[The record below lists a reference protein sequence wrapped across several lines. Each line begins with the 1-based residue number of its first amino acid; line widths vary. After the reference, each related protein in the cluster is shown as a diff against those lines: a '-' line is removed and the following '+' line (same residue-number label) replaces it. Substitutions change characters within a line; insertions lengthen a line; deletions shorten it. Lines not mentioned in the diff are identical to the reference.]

1 MDLSWIQRSVLIYFF
16 RNFANKS
23 IIVRAGMTQIEAVV
37 EALKILGGK
46 AELKYIY
53 MVAIDLIGE
62 HNSNNICANIRR
74 CLYSNPKL
82 FYPLKEKG
90 DGWWGLVSYQNE
102 LDKRDARIA
111 ELEAE
116 VKEHKSRPTLESF
129 VKLLLEATMNL
140 FLVNREAADP
150 IRQML
155 GVIGL
160 KKEEAVL
167 AAWILNKKD
176 PLAEAIQ
183 ELAKNPKVQV
193 NVQPGA
199 TAQITEQGIN
209 NSYLRIPQ

>member
-1 MDLSWIQRSVLIYFF
+1 
-16 RNFANKS
+16 
-23 IIVRAGMTQIEAVV
+23 MTQIEAVV

-62 HNSNNICANIRR
+62 HNSNNIRANIRR
-74 CLYSNPKL
+74 CLNSNPKL

-102 LDKRDARIA
+102 LDKRETRIA

-116 VKEHKSRPTLESF
+116 ALESF
-129 VKLLLEATMNL
+129 VKLLLEATMTL
-140 FLVNREAADP
+140 FLVNREVADP

-176 PLAEAIQ
+176 PLAEAIK
-183 ELAKNPKVQV
+183 ELAKNPRVQV
-193 NVQPGA
+193 DVKPGA
-199 TAQITEQGIN
+199 TAQITEQGIT

>member
-1 MDLSWIQRSVLIYFF
+1 MDPPKIRRLLVIYFF
-16 RNFANKS
+16 CTFAAKFK
-23 IIVRAGMTQIEAVV
+23 IIGMTQTEAVV

-62 HNSNNICANIRR
+62 HNSNNIWANIRR

-102 LDKRDARIA
+102 LDKRDARIV

-116 VKEHKSRPTLESF
+116 VKEHKSSPTLESF

-176 PLAEAIQ
+176 PLTEAIK

>member
-1 MDLSWIQRSVLIYFF
+1 MDPLRSAGHDVIGFF
-16 RNFANKS
+16 RIFAANKYK
-23 IIVRAGMTQIEAVV
+23 IINMSQIEAVV
-37 EALKILGGK
+37 EALKKLGGK
-46 AELKYIY
+46 GELKYIY
-53 MVAIDLIGE
+53 MIAIDLIGE
-62 HNSNNICANIRR
+62 HNSKNIRANIRR
-74 CLYSNPKL
+74 CLNSNPNL
-82 FYPLKEKG
+82 FYPLKDKG
-90 DGWWGLVSYQNE
+90 DGYWGLVSYQNE
-102 LDKRDARIA
+102 LDKRDARID

-176 PLAEAIQ
+176 PLAEAIK
-183 ELAKNPKVQV
+183 ELAKNPRVQV
-193 NVQPGA
+193 DVKPGA
-199 TAQITEQGIN
+199 TAQITEQGIT
-209 NSYLRIPQ
+209 NSYLRIPR

>member
-1 MDLSWIQRSVLIYFF
+1 MDPLRSAGHDVIGFF
-16 RNFANKS
+16 RIFAAIKFK
-23 IIVRAGMTQIEAVV
+23 IINMSQIEAVV
-37 EALKILGGK
+37 EALKKLGGK
-46 AELKYIY
+46 GELKYIY
-53 MVAIDLIGE
+53 MIAIDLIGE
-62 HNSNNICANIRR
+62 HNSKNIRANIRR
-74 CLYSNPKL
+74 CLNSNPNL
-82 FYPLKEKG
+82 FYPLKDKG
-90 DGWWGLVSYQNE
+90 DGYWGLVSYQNE
-102 LDKRDARIA
+102 LDKRDARID

-176 PLAEAIQ
+176 PLAEAIK
-183 ELAKNPKVQV
+183 ELAKNPRVQV
-193 NVQPGA
+193 DVKPGA
-199 TAQITEQGIN
+199 TAQITEQGIT
-209 NSYLRIPQ
+209 NSYLRIPR

>member
-1 MDLSWIQRSVLIYFF
+1 
-16 RNFANKS
+16 
-23 IIVRAGMTQIEAVV
+23 
-37 EALKILGGK
+37 
-46 AELKYIY
+46 
-53 MVAIDLIGE
+53 
-62 HNSNNICANIRR
+62 
-74 CLYSNPKL
+74 L

-102 LDKRDARIA
+102 LDKRETRIA

-140 FLVNREAADP
+140 FLVNREVADP

-176 PLAEAIQ
+176 PLAEAIK
-183 ELAKNPKVQV
+183 ELAKNPRVQV
-193 NVQPGA
+193 DVKPGA
-199 TAQITEQGIN
+199 TAQITEQGIT

>member
-1 MDLSWIQRSVLIYFF
+1 MDPLRSAGHDVIGFF
-16 RNFANKS
+16 RIFAANKFK
-23 IIVRAGMTQIEAVV
+23 IINMSQIEAVV
-37 EALKILGGK
+37 EALKKLGGK
-46 AELKYIY
+46 GELKYIY
-53 MVAIDLIGE
+53 MSAIDLIGE
-62 HNSNNICANIRR
+62 HNSKNIRANIRR
-74 CLYSNPKL
+74 CLNSNPNL
-82 FYPLKEKG
+82 FYPLKDKG
-90 DGWWGLVSYQNE
+90 DGYWGLVSYQNE
-102 LDKRDARIA
+102 LDKRDARID

-176 PLAEAIQ
+176 PLAEAIK
-183 ELAKNPKVQV
+183 ELAKNPRVQV
-193 NVQPGA
+193 DVKPGA
-199 TAQITEQGIN
+199 TAQITEQGIT
-209 NSYLRIPQ
+209 NSYLRIPR

>member
-1 MDLSWIQRSVLIYFF
+1 MDPLRSAGHDVIGFF
-16 RNFANKS
+16 RIFAANKFK
-23 IIVRAGMTQIEAVV
+23 IINMSQIEAVV
-37 EALKILGGK
+37 EALKKLGGK
-46 AELKYIY
+46 GELKYIY
-53 MVAIDLIGE
+53 MITIDLIGE
-62 HNSNNICANIRR
+62 HNSKNIRANIRR
-74 CLYSNPKL
+74 CLNSNPNL
-82 FYPLKEKG
+82 FYPLKDKG
-90 DGWWGLVSYQNE
+90 DGYWGLVSYQNE
-102 LDKRDARIA
+102 LDKRDARID

-176 PLAEAIQ
+176 PLAEAIK
-183 ELAKNPKVQV
+183 ELAKNPRVQV
-193 NVQPGA
+193 DVKPGA
-199 TAQITEQGIN
+199 TAQITEQGIT
-209 NSYLRIPQ
+209 NSYLRIPR

>member
-1 MDLSWIQRSVLIYFF
+1 
-16 RNFANKS
+16 
-23 IIVRAGMTQIEAVV
+23 
-37 EALKILGGK
+37 
-46 AELKYIY
+46 
-53 MVAIDLIGE
+53 
-62 HNSNNICANIRR
+62 
-74 CLYSNPKL
+74 
-82 FYPLKEKG
+82 
-90 DGWWGLVSYQNE
+90 
-102 LDKRDARIA
+102 
-111 ELEAE
+111 
-116 VKEHKSRPTLESF
+116 
-129 VKLLLEATMNL
+129 MNL
-140 FLVNREAADP
+140 FLVNRDAADP

-176 PLAEAIQ
+176 PLTEAIK

>member
-1 MDLSWIQRSVLIYFF
+1 MDPLRSAGHDVIGFF
-16 RNFANKS
+16 RIFAANKFKIRYMS
-23 IIVRAGMTQIEAVV
+23 QIEAVV
-37 EALKILGGK
+37 EALKKLGGK
-46 AELKYIY
+46 GELKYIY
-53 MVAIDLIGE
+53 MIAIDLIGE
-62 HNSNNICANIRR
+62 HNSKNIRANIRR
-74 CLYSNPKL
+74 CLNSNPNL
-82 FYPLKEKG
+82 FYPLKDKG
-90 DGWWGLVSYQNE
+90 DGYWGLVSYQNE
-102 LDKRDARIA
+102 LDKRDARID

-176 PLAEAIQ
+176 PLAEAIK
-183 ELAKNPKVQV
+183 ELAKNPRVQV
-193 NVQPGA
+193 DVKPGA
-199 TAQITEQGIN
+199 TAQITEQGIT
-209 NSYLRIPQ
+209 NSYLRIHR

>member
-1 MDLSWIQRSVLIYFF
+1 
-16 RNFANKS
+16 
-23 IIVRAGMTQIEAVV
+23 MTQIEAVV

-62 HNSNNICANIRR
+62 HNSNNIRANIRR
-74 CLYSNPKL
+74 CLNSNPKL

-90 DGWWGLVSYQNE
+90 DGWCGLVSYQNE
-102 LDKRDARIA
+102 LDKRETRIA

-140 FLVNREAADP
+140 FLVNREVADP

-176 PLAEAIQ
+176 PLAEAIK
-183 ELAKNPKVQV
+183 ELAKNPRVQV
-193 NVQPGA
+193 DVKPGA
-199 TAQITEQGIN
+199 TAQITEQGIT

>member
-1 MDLSWIQRSVLIYFF
+1 MDPLRSAGHDVIGFF
-16 RNFANKS
+16 RIFAANKFK
-23 IIVRAGMTQIEAVV
+23 IINMSQIEAVV
-37 EALKILGGK
+37 EALKKLGGK
-46 AELKYIY
+46 GELKYIY
-53 MVAIDLIGE
+53 MIAIDLIGE
-62 HNSNNICANIRR
+62 HNSKNIRANIRR
-74 CLYSNPKL
+74 CLNSNPNL
-82 FYPLKEKG
+82 FYPLKDKG
-90 DGWWGLVSYQNE
+90 DGYWGLVSYQNE
-102 LDKRDARIA
+102 LDKRDARID

-176 PLAEAIQ
+176 PLAEAIK
-183 ELAKNPKVQV
+183 ELAKNPRVQV
-193 NVQPGA
+193 DVKPGA
-199 TAQITEQGIN
+199 TAQITEQGIT
-209 NSYLRIPQ
+209 NSYLRIPR